1 MLTTLAKVKAEL
13 QSPDADDALL
23 TTLIEQASAT
33 IETFCGR
40 SFAAAAGTET
50 IRLDRWRERLILDRT
65 PVVSVA
71 SVVLNGQALD
81 PASYEVENSGSGFL
95 LRLDASSCSIGWPV
109 GRVVVTYTAGYSA
122 TPPDVERCCID
133 MVKLSYFSRSR
144 DPLLRSEDVQ
154 DVVSKTWTA
163 VPSVETL
170 GGLPADIAGRLSGY
184 RMVSFG

>member
-71 SVVLNGQALD
+71 SVVLSGQALD
-81 PASYEVENSGSGFL
+81 PASYEVESSGSGFL

-133 MVKLSYFSRSR
+133 LVSRAYFARGR
-144 DPLLRSEDVQ
+144 DPALRSEKILDVIDQ
-154 DVVSKTWTA
+154 SWFDPDK
-163 VPSVETL
+163 VEMR
-170 GGLPADIAGRLSGY
+170 GGFPADIADRLTAY
-184 RMVSFG
+184 RMVTIA